1 MSSIVNMLPLSPLPR
16 KPDSNECS
24 YIATEDQISAMMRKE
39 NSSIYYVNCSDKKQC
54 NRRLTSCWLCRQTS
68 LQNFDNLS
76 ISEEVQYVG
85 NNISNS
91 QINPSSKTGH
101 SCDDDNDLL
110 LADEICRLRMSD
122 WCYKICD
129 YIGASREIVAVAFNY
144 LDRFLTAEKY
154 SW

>member
-24 YIATEDQISAMMRKE
+24 FTATEDQISAMMRKE

-54 NRRLTSCWLCRQTS
+54 NRSSTSCWLCRQTS

-76 ISEEVQYVG
+76 TSEEVQY
-85 NNISNS
+85 IFHS
-91 QINPSSKTGH
+91 PSSKTGH
-101 SCDDDNDLL
+101 SCDDDKDPL